1 MKLIIRCYRGN
12 VGIYKIYSLIF
23 RGGAKGRE
31 REGSRWEDEKA
42 WENGNQED
50 KRRQSHFNLLA
61 GCYVCLS
68 ELCAQSL

>member
-1 MKLIIRCYRGN
+1 MWEYTKFILWFLGEEQKA
-12 VGIYKIYSLIF
+12 G
-23 RGGAKGRE
+23 KGRDP
-31 REGSRWEDEKA
+31 GRWEDEKA